1 MSEILLILC
10 LFVPVLLIASY
21 MTANKKKYVVLN
33 LAGSLLCMVMLGVMV
48 SDVIVGWYIREH
60 RVVENNYHQEI
71 IDMIGKKLLDGDAKS
86 AVRIISIYQSE
97 VKDTNF
103 MRSSLADVI
112 KKSKDAQQ
120 VDTGKA
126 DPISVQP

>member
-1 MSEILLILC
+1 
-10 LFVPVLLIASY
+10 
-21 MTANKKKYVVLN
+21 MTANRKKYVVLN
-33 LAGSLLCMVMLGVMV
+33 LAGSLLCMVMLGAMV

-86 AVRIISIYQSE
+86 AVKIISIYQSE